1 VTAGRKLGP
10 RTINHAPQFGRCAFI
25 FQVMATSDGLMSHVI
40 TMPFNMSWQLWLVAV
55 VHI

>member
-1 VTAGRKLGP
+1 MHHNLGV
-10 RTINHAPQFGRCAFI
+10 ALLF